1 MAQPKDP
8 NLDRPDVKRRTRSGV
23 SGLDTANL
31 EFAEVIRQAGPPGPE
46 LFIGLIGA
54 VGTNTRLVTSYLE
67 GALARVNYGMH
78 EIHAIELLSKFDG
91 WGPKQPARV
100 EEYYNAL
107 SAAGNDFRA
116 TVEARDVMALL
127 AITAI
132 REKRLES
139 QRRIDLPCSR
149 TAYVIRSLKTP
160 AEVNTLREIYGKSF
174 IALAAYAPKDSRKR
188 FLRDRIEESHRN
200 DPGPI
205 DLDELATT
213 LLGREETAR
222 ESGYGQNLEATFPL
236 ADFFVEVG
244 ASVESLRKS
253 INRIVELAFGNFTH
267 APTRDEHGMFHA
279 VSAGVR
285 SASLA
290 RQVGAA
296 ICTTEGELIALGCND
311 VPKAGGG
318 LYWEG
323 DEGDSRDHLRGYD
336 SNDVMKQFFMRDV
349 LTRLQ
354 RSGWL
359 TPEFEKLDERA
370 LFDLAMTPGSL
381 MRQAELMKIIEYGR
395 SVHAEMAALMDA
407 AKRGIAVEGCTLYT
421 TTFPCH
427 NCAKHIVASGIKRV
441 VYVEPYP
448 KSFTHRLYSDSVWVD
463 GAGEA
468 GKVIKFEP
476 FVGISF
482 RQYFSLFSMGA
493 MERKINGTL
502 TQWVAETASPR
513 YYEHH
518 SAYLARE
525 SEVLA
530 KFASQLRRAGLK
542 AQEERFWELFA
553 C

>member
-1 MAQPKDP
+1 MRAQPKDSKA
-8 NLDRPDVKRRTRSGV
+8 NRTKSNPREGGTEADS
-23 SGLDTANL
+23 AHL
-31 EFAEVIRQAGPPGPE
+31 EFPELMKQAGTPGPE

-54 VGTNTRLVTSYLE
+54 VGTNTRLVTSCLE
-67 GALARVNYGMH
+67 GALARVNYRMQ
-78 EIHAIELLSKFDG
+78 EVHAIEQLSKFEG
-91 WGPKQPARV
+91 WGPKANPV
-100 EEYYNAL
+100 PVDEYYNAL
-107 SAAGNDFRA
+107 SAAGNEFRA

-127 AITAI
+127 AMTAI
-132 REKRLES
+132 REKRLACDGS
-139 QRRIDLPCSR
+139 IDAPSTR

-160 AEVNTLREIYGKSF
+160 TEVNTLREVYGKSF
-174 IALAAYAPKDSRKR
+174 IALAAYAPKDARR
-188 FLRDRIEESHRN
+188 HFLRERIAESHQN
-200 DPGPI
+200 DPVAI
-205 DLDELATT
+205 NVDELTST
-213 LLGREETAR
+213 LLGREETGR
-222 ESGYGQNLEATFPL
+222 ENSYGQQLEATFPL

-244 ASVESLRKS
+244 ASIEALQKS
-253 INRIVELAFGNFTH
+253 IRRIVELAFGNFTH
-267 APTRDEHGMFHA
+267 APTRDEYGMFHA

-290 RQVGAA
+290 RQVGAS
-296 ICTTEGELIALGCND
+296 ICTAEGELIALGCND

-336 SNDVMKQFFMRDV
+336 SNDVMKQFFLRDV

-354 RSGWL
+354 KSGWL
-359 TPEFEKLDERA
+359 KGELEKLDERD
-370 LFDLAMTPGSL
+370 LFEQAMSPNSL
-381 MRQAELMKIIEYGR
+381 IRQAELMKIIEYGR
-395 SVHAEMAALMDA
+395 SVHAEMSALMDA
-407 AKRGIAVEGCTLYT
+407 AKRGIAVEGCTLYS

-482 RQYFSLFSMGA
+482 RQYFSLFSMGGI
-493 MERKINGTL
+493 ERKINGTL
-502 TQWVAETASPR
+502 TQWIGETASPR

-525 SEVLA
+525 AEVL
-530 KFASQLRRAGLK
+530 KRFEGQLRRAGLQP
-542 AQEERFWELFA
+542 QEEGFWGLLA
-553 C
+553 